1 MLPGINTQNLI
12 GVINAVTDFS
22 AFEDNKVT
30 TALKKKP
37 KTTQMYFYNHS
48 SSFFPITFKSDK
60 CKGNFKEIGSY
71 NGNISTKRGIMILV
85 LNLYK
90 SH

>member
-30 TALKKKP
+30 TALKKNQKQLRCIFI
-37 KTTQMYFYNHS
+37 TTPHPFFQSHS
-48 SSFFPITFKSDK
+48 NQTNAKA
-60 CKGNFKEIGSY
+60 
-71 NGNISTKRGIMILV
+71 ISRR
-85 LNLYK
+85 
-90 SH
+90 